1 MSYEK
6 ILAEDRRLVILRFLS
21 EAPAHSANESVLE
34 TALTTIGHIVT
45 RKVVR
50 EDIDFLSNAGCIT
63 TEWFQDVTIVAT
75 LTRRGK
81 YAAEGKEKVNG
92 IKLPSL

>member
-34 TALTTIGHIVT
+34 TA
-45 RKVVR
+45 
-50 EDIDFLSNAGCIT
+50 
-63 TEWFQDVTIVAT
+63 
-75 LTRRGK
+75 
-81 YAAEGKEKVNG
+81 Y
-92 IKLPSL
+92 